1 MKKILAN
8 LKISK
13 KLLVGP
19 LLVMVFLLLVGFLAY
34 SGLSSQ
40 KSAIEDIYTHRFK
53 GYQASASFLK
63 DLTYVHANLYKVI
76 SWANAQYDAKKVESL
91 GKEQLA
97 TIDRT
102 LAALQKAGNDR
113 NATAEQKKL
122 YQASLAVLKEYKTA
136 ASSAVDLAGSDLNM
150 ATMYMATTE
159 EKFQVLHG
167 SLQQV
172 LSLEEKLSKEQ
183 YDSSLQSFSAF
194 MAVLLV
200 ALGAALGL
208 SLLVN
213 LLITRLITSPIRETM
228 KTVEKIAAGDL
239 TQEIRLSSKDEIGDL
254 ARSVD
259 AMRQKMGE
267 AVGRA
272 VATSQSLSEAAAEQ
286 AASLEETSS
295 SLEEMASMTRKNA
308 ENTAQASELITKSNE
323 VVGRANASMG
333 DMNRSMREIAATS
346 EQTQK
351 IVKSIDEIAF
361 QTNLLALNA
370 AVEAARAGEAG
381 AGFAVV
387 ADEVRNLAMRAAEAA
402 KNTSSLIENTVKA
415 VKRGNELTS
424 STKEAFKRNMEI
436 TGKVGRLV
444 DEIAAASQEQA
455 QGVGQVNKAIAEM
468 DKVTQ
473 QNAASAEET
482 ASAAEEMSAQ
492 AERMKGFVEEL
503 NLLVSGGGK
512 ENGTGRGKKLGAGE
526 RKPFPAANPRR
537 GGKRTLGKVVP
548 KEVIPLGKGD
558 FEEF

>member
-1 MKKILAN
+1 MKRLLAN

-19 LLVMVFLLLVGFLAY
+19 LLVMLFLLLVGFLAY

-40 KSAIEDIYTHRFK
+40 KTAIEDIFNK
-53 GYQASASFLK
+53 GVKDYQVSAGVLK

-76 SWANAQYDAKKVESL
+76 SWANAQYEAKKVESL

-97 TIDRT
+97 SIDRALET
-102 LAALQKAGNDR
+102 LGKALNGK
-113 NATAEQKKL
+113 NATPEQKKL
-122 YQASLAVLKEYKTA
+122 YQTSLGLLNEYKTA
-136 ASSAVDLAGSDLNM
+136 ASSAVDLSGSDLNM

-172 LSLEEKLSKEQ
+172 LALEDKLSKEK
-183 YDSSLQSFSAF
+183 YDYSLKSFSSS
-194 MAVLLV
+194 MATLLV

-213 LLITRLITSPIRETM
+213 ILITRLITSPIHETM

-239 TQEIRLSSKDEIGDL
+239 TQEIGLSCKDEIGDL

-259 AMRQKMGE
+259 DMRQKMGQ
-267 AVGRA
+267 AVGKA
-272 VATSQSLSEAAAEQ
+272 VATSQVLSEAAAEQ

-308 ENTAQASELITKSNE
+308 ESTAQASELMTKSNE
-323 VVGRANASMG
+323 VVNKANTSMG
-333 DMNRSMREIAATS
+333 EMNRSMREIGVAS

-387 ADEVRNLAMRAAEAA
+387 AEEVRNLAMRAAESARSTA
-402 KNTSSLIENTVKA
+402 GLMGEIVQK
-415 VKRGNELTS
+415 VKRGEELVGATA
-424 STKEAFKRNMEI
+424 KEFGDVAGGSE
-436 TGKVGRLV
+436 KVRQLMQ
-444 DEIAAASQEQA
+444 EIAAASEEQS
-455 QGVGQVNKAIAEM
+455 QGIEQVNKAVAEM
-468 DKVTQ
+468 NKVTQ
-473 QNAASAEET
+473 QNAG
-482 ASAAEEMSAQ
+482 SAQ
-492 AERMKGFVEEL
+492 EL
-503 NLLVSGGGK
+503 ASTMAVFKVKEGGGEK
-512 ENGTGRGKKLGAGE
+512 TSPFRMERGPAG
-526 RKPFPAANPRR
+526 FPA
-537 GGKRTLGKVVP
+537 
-548 KEVIPLGKGD
+548 
-558 FEEF
+558 